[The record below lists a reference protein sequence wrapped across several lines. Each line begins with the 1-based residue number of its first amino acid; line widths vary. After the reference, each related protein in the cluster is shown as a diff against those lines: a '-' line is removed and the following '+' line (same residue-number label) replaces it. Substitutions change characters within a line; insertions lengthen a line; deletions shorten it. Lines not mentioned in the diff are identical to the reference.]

1 VLAGYLHFLA
11 ALSGG
16 LIRLFDSS
24 VTVSGTTIHGRF
36 PLEIVFDCAA
46 LDVQALYAVAVL
58 VFPAPSPRVKRK
70 LLGLGAGLLIIG
82 AANVARIA
90 ALYFIGAHA
99 PGAFHTMHH
108 EVFQLALLVLTCALF
123 VLWAFHPSL
132 RTSRPGRPPE
142 ASHAGA

>member
-46 LDVQALYAVAVL
+46 LDIQALYAGAVL
-58 VFPAPSPRVKRK
+58 VFPAPWRRK

-82 AANVARIA
+82 VANVARIA

-132 RTSRPGRPPE
+132 RKPSGRPPE

>member
-1 VLAGYLHFLA
+1 MLAGYLHFLA

-46 LDVQALYAVAVL
+46 LDIQALYAVAVL
-58 VFPAPSPRVKRK
+58 VFPAPWRRK

-132 RTSRPGRPPE
+132 RTPSGRPPE

>member
-16 LIRLFDSS
+16 LIRLFDGS

-58 VFPAPSPRVKRK
+58 VFPAPWRRK

-123 VLWAFHPSL
+123 VLWAFHPSV
-132 RTSRPGRPPE
+132 RKPSGRSPE
-142 ASHAGA
+142 TSHAGA

>member
-1 VLAGYLHFLA
+1 MLAGYLHFLA

-24 VTVSGTTIHGRF
+24 VRVSGTTIHGRF

-46 LDVQALYAVAVL
+46 LDIQALYAVAVL
-58 VFPAPSPRVKRK
+58 VFPAPWRRK

-82 AANVARIA
+82 AANIARIA

-99 PGAFHTMHH
+99 PGAFHTMHQ

>member
-1 VLAGYLHFLA
+1 MLAGYLHFLA

-16 LIRLFDSS
+16 LIRLFDRS

-46 LDVQALYAVAVL
+46 LDIQALYAVAVL
-58 VFPAPSPRVKRK
+58 VFPAPWRRK

-132 RTSRPGRPPE
+132 RKPSGRPPE